1 MATLSGNT
9 ISDTYDGLLKLQDS
23 SLPISSG
30 MTQITD
36 GLGNPTGLRL
46 SDTEAQIFNGFTFKT
61 YGLPKYVGMGFS
73 NSSSFSSNFS
83 QRTTSQPV
91 LLRGEL
97 SYSGITYRMI
107 TPTSSN
113 DTISFSLYEADYDDS
128 VGVYPKTRVVNN
140 LPLILT
146 GSTSNISIPFGFNIS
161 VSESSIYFILLT
173 GDNGNSPGTLL
184 TARLG
189 QVIGQTNLNLL
200 NMIYGATI
208 TQNGQFGLFPT
219 TSHSTVNL
227 AQLYNGTFGAT
238 ITPAQ
243 LIAAENSSGT
253 QANGF
258 LFNVVR

>member
-1 MATLSGNT
+1 
-9 ISDTYDGLLKLQDS
+9 
-23 SLPISSG
+23 
-30 MTQITD
+30 
-36 GLGNPTGLRL
+36 
-46 SDTEAQIFNGFTFKT
+46 
-61 YGLPKYVGMGFS
+61 
-73 NSSSFSSNFS
+73 
-83 QRTTSQPV
+83 
-91 LLRGEL
+91 
-97 SYSGITYRMI
+97 
-107 TPTSSN
+107 
-113 DTISFSLYEADYDDS
+113 
-128 VGVYPKTRVVNN
+128 
-140 LPLILT
+140 
-146 GSTSNISIPFGFNIS
+146 
-161 VSESSIYFILLT
+161 LT